1 MAEAKIKFP
10 AIKLRG
16 PAAVVAII
24 IVVGLYGF
32 GMLRSFSNYRNP
44 ALEEVIRAE
53 LGMDVGNQA
62 LQSLEQMRQSGD
74 YSGLQENLEKFDAEA
89 IQILRMNMS
98 RPVLS
103 WENRER
109 KIIYVRYQA
118 PNSPGVQE
126 RYILCERLGINSCR
140 FCTRSTAFSF
150 YLEILPF

>member
-1 MAEAKIKFP
+1 MAEVKLKLP
-10 AIKLRG
+10 DIKLSG
-16 PAAVVAII
+16 TAAVIAII

-32 GMLRSFSNYRNP
+32 GVLRSFSNYQNP

-98 RPVLS
+98 RPALG
-103 WENRER
+103 WESREQ
-109 KIIYVRYQA
+109 KTIYVRYQA
-118 PNSPGVQE
+118 PNSTEVQE
-126 RYILCERLGINSCR
+126 RYFRCERVNINSWR
-140 FCTRSTAFSF
+140 FCTRSTAVSF